1 LTVLPNDP
9 TQEVFVDKF
18 IGFVDILG
26 FTNMVHDAEAGRGM
40 SLGALLNATKDLPHE
55 IENGISAVRS
65 FALTPRKSLVT

>member
-1 LTVLPNDP
+1 MVLPNDP

-40 SLGALLNATKDLPHE
+40 SLGALRRGLSLQE
-55 IENGISAVRS
+55 IKPIVHD
-65 FALTPRKSLVT
+65 T